1 MPSDSFFFNLL
12 LEAGTVLLRCA
23 GFTDL
28 RAGDYTFTAV
38 ELKAFNRRIDAVG
51 LPTTTDKPLILI
63 EFYDYKHK
71 RPYRNALHKLFQ
83 YIEDQEWN
91 GDFKILLIFA
101 HRHLD
106 PGDPELDTAL
116 PFLERIY
123 LDEWLTSQPEDPYTN
138 CLRLLVE
145 KEEPKRDFDRLGQ
158 AIRWADQTPRDSE
171 ERKFVEL
178 YTYAVLVKYE
188 GYTLDK
194 LLEQMELKRT
204 QDLMKNELFRTFYNS
219 GKDAGLLEGKLE
231 GKFEGLLEGERKG
244 KAEAAWAL
252 HRKLGLNAEQIADTL
267 EVPLEQVR
275 QWLGQ

>member
-1 MPSDSFFFNLL
+1 MASDSFFFNLL
-12 LEAGTVLLRCA
+12 REAGYVLLRCA

-28 RAGDYTFTAV
+28 RTGDYTFTAV

-106 PGDPELDTAL
+106 PGDPDLEGSVS
-116 PFLERIY
+116 FLERIY

-145 KEEPKRDFDRLGQ
+145 EQEPKRDFDRLGQ
-158 AIRWADQTPRDSE
+158 AIRWADQTPPGSE
-171 ERKFVEL
+171 QRQFVEL
-178 YTYAVLVKYE
+178 YTYAVLANYK
-188 GYTLDK
+188 GYTLDT
-194 LLEQMELKRT
+194 LLEKMELKRT
-204 QDLMKNELFRTFYNS
+204 QDLMDNELFRTFY
-219 GKDAGLLEGKLE
+219 LEGERK
-231 GKFEGLLEGERKG
+231 GLLEGERKG
-244 KAEAAWAL
+244 ESKTRAEDARAL